1 MTLCPI
7 CGANAERSL
16 GLFDRNRRVSDEVF
30 TYRDCGQCGTLF
42 LPDAPADLSRYY
54 QSEYYAIPSVTRLEA
69 IASRNRS
76 KIELINKFARGP
88 RLLEVGPAFGVFA
101 WQAKQDGYV
110 VEAIE
115 RDERCSAFL
124 NDALKIRTVNSTDPV
139 ASLHEMEPH
148 DVIALWHV
156 LEHLP
161 DIPGF
166 VRAAAANL
174 APGGILT
181 VALPNVQ
188 ATQHAIMGAHWP
200 HLDAPRHLA
209 LLPAGTL
216 IDFAAKLGLQLRYVT
231 TDDADARHWNRFGWQ
246 WLLMNRFRAKF
257 MKRTMLVLGYGL
269 SIAMSIF
276 DRRPMRG
283 SAYTLVLEK
292 VEA

>member
-1 MTLCPI
+1 MTFCPI
-7 CGANAERSL
+7 CGANAERSIDAI
-16 GLFDRNRRVSDEVF
+16 DRNRRVSDEVF
-30 TYRDCGQCGTLF
+30 TYRDCGQCGTVF

-54 QSEYYAIPSVTRLEA
+54 QSDYYAIPSVTRLSA
-69 IASRNRS
+69 IAARDRS
-76 KIELINKFARGP
+76 KIELINRFARGR

-124 NDALKIRTVNSTDPV
+124 NNDLKIRTTNSADPV
-139 ASLHEMEPH
+139 ASIRAMEPH

-161 DIPGF
+161 DIPDF
-166 VRAAAANL
+166 VRAAAGNL

-188 ATQHAIMGAHWP
+188 ATQHAIMGAQWP

-209 LLPAGTL
+209 LPPARAL
-216 IDFAAKLGLQLRYVT
+216 IDFAAKVGLQLRYIT
-231 TDDADARHWNRFGWQ
+231 TDNSDARHWNRFGWQ
-246 WLLMNRFRAKF
+246 RLLMNRFRSKF
-257 MKRTMLVLGYGL
+257 MTRTMFVLGYGL

-276 DRRPMRG
+276 DRRSMRG
-283 SAYTLVLEK
+283 SAYTLILEK
-292 VEA
+292 VPA